1 MRFLFFFCVGLSFS
15 VSATADDLMSLYARA
30 VLSSPELQG
39 SEFALDIAKAQEDQ
53 AFSKLLPRADL
64 SGNYSM
70 NRLHNYKK
78 STPGNPSVSTYPGK
92 RATLSVRQPLFDLQA
107 YLLLKSQES
116 GTKQSEE
123 NLVSAQQKLIFDLV
137 ERYIDALEAQDKS
150 KIIAAEL
157 SSNEKQLV
165 RVKAM
170 QERQMVTINDF
181 YELQARVETL
191 HTQLID
197 TKNDAQVALE
207 KLRELTG
214 DEVKNLKNTRLDV
227 ILPPPASGI
236 ETWVEQ
242 AEQIN
247 PELLALKHAAESAQ
261 QSISAYQSGHL
272 PRIELQAN
280 GNYSDTVYNNLQSNA
295 AYDVGSLAV
304 EAVIPLYQGGAIT
317 AKVKESEARH
327 GLSLA
332 KVQQK
337 QRELEKMIRAAFL
350 DMATSPARCR
360 ATDQEVAASEK
371 ARDSMEK
378 GYELGVVT
386 IVHLLKTQEQLSEAR
401 KAQSQSRL
409 RYFKARSAL
418 LYQAGLLVV
427 EELAKLNSWLA
438 ATTQ

>member
-1 MRFLFFFCVGLSFS
+1 
-15 VSATADDLMSLYARA
+15 
-30 VLSSPELQG
+30 
-39 SEFALDIAKAQEDQ
+39 
-53 AFSKLLPRADL
+53 
-64 SGNYSM
+64 
-70 NRLHNYKK
+70 
-78 STPGNPSVSTYPGK
+78 
-92 RATLSVRQPLFDLQA
+92 
-107 YLLLKSQES
+107 
-116 GTKQSEE
+116 
-123 NLVSAQQKLIFDLV
+123 
-137 ERYIDALEAQDKS
+137 
-150 KIIAAEL
+150 
-157 SSNEKQLV
+157 
-165 RVKAM
+165 M

-191 HTQLID
+191 RTQLID
-197 TKNDAQVALE
+197 TKNDAQIALE

-214 DEVKNLKNTRLDV
+214 DEVKNLKNTRLDAL
-227 ILPPPASGI
+227 LPPPTGGI

-280 GNYSDTVYNNLQSNA
+280 GNYSDTVYNNLQTTP
-295 AYDVGSLAV
+295 YDVGSLAV

-438 ATTQ
+438 AATK